1 MALKMSDIAKMAKVS
16 RSAVSL
22 ALNNKPGI
30 SDETRKKIFK
40 VIEESGYTPLRK
52 RKKGGLRRQAVL
64 DLIMVSDKRGGILNR
79 NYASLPFFDTL
90 VADLTQNV
98 SGFGGKLQ
106 ITTISSEN
114 LKEEI
119 LELKASVK
127 AAIVLATDLDEKQV
141 TFINNNLKHV
151 VFLDT
156 YYENVD
162 ADFVSINN
170 RQGAYLAGKY
180 IVEKGYTDIGYV
192 ASNKIISNFLY
203 RREGFRRAI
212 HEANLKIDAT
222 NVYSVDPTT
231 LIPNYDLNEEQVRKL
246 PRAIFCED
254 DYMALRF
261 IKELRKYKVKVPEE
275 VAIIGFDDISE
286 DTMIMPELTTIHVPI
301 TQMVDQAVNQ
311 ILAQIDNKE
320 WLAQKTL
327 VSTKLIKRQ
336 SM

>member
-64 DLIMVSDKRGGILNR
+64 DLIMVSDKSGILNR

-141 TFINNNLKHV
+141 TFINKNLKHV

-156 YYENVD
+156 YYENID

-170 RQGAYLAGKY
+170 KQGAYLAGKY
-180 IVEKGYTDIGYV
+180 IVEKGYTNIGYV

-203 RREGFRRAI
+203 RREGFRKAI
-212 HEANLKIDAT
+212 HEANLKIDAA
-222 NVYSVDPTT
+222 NVYSVDPTK
-231 LIPNYDLNEEQVRKL
+231 LIPNYDLNEEQVKKL

-261 IKELRKYKVKVPEE
+261 IKELRKYKIKVPEE

-286 DTMIMPELTTIHVPI
+286 DTMIMPELTTIHVAI

-311 ILAQIDNKE
+311 ILAQIDNKD

>member
-64 DLIMVSDKRGGILNR
+64 DLIMVSDKRGILNR

-246 PRAIFCED
+246 PRAIFGED

>member
-64 DLIMVSDKRGGILNR
+64 DLIMVSDKSGILNR

-141 TFINNNLKHV
+141 TFINKNLKHV

-156 YYENVD
+156 YYENID

-170 RQGAYLAGKY
+170 KQGAYLAGKY
-180 IVEKGYTDIGYV
+180 IVEKGYTNIGYV

-203 RREGFRRAI
+203 RREGFRKAI
-212 HEANLKIDAT
+212 HEANLKIDAA
-222 NVYSVDPTT
+222 NVYSVDPTK
-231 LIPNYDLNEEQVRKL
+231 LIPNYDLNEEQVKKL

-261 IKELRKYKVKVPEE
+261 IKELRKYKIKVPEE

-286 DTMIMPELTTIHVPI
+286 DTMIMPELTTIHVAI

-311 ILAQIDNKE
+311 ILAQIDNKD

-327 VSTKLIKRQ
+327 VSTKIIKRQ

>member
-1 MALKMSDIAKMAKVS
+1 MVLKMSDIAKMAKVS
-16 RSAVSL
+16 QSAVSL

-64 DLIMVSDKRGGILNR
+64 DLIMVSDKKGILNR

-98 SGFGGKLQ
+98 SSFGGKLQ

-114 LKEEI
+114 LKEEVQ
-119 LELKASVK
+119 ELKASVK

-141 TFINNNLKHV
+141 SFINKNLKHV

-156 YYENVD
+156 YYENID

-170 RQGAYLAGKY
+170 KQGAYLAGKY
-180 IVEKGYTDIGYV
+180 IAEKGYTDIGYV

-203 RREGFRRAI
+203 RREGFRQAI

-222 NVYSVDPTT
+222 NVYSVDPTM

-261 IKELRKYKVKVPEE
+261 IKELRKYKIKVPEE

-311 ILAQIDNKE
+311 IFAQIDNKE